1 MSIGKLTSF
10 TFVCVLTLPFA
21 VLPEN
26 QAHSYQAES
35 QHDPKHD
42 HQADIERNAKTDKQL
57 FAAAKGTQTK
67 RHTNSNQIM
76 ESNLA
81 FSRPAPCTS
90 IAPA

>member
-10 TFVCVLTLPFA
+10 AFVCVLTLTFA

-57 FAAAKGTQTK
+57 FAAAKTLKRKDTPTQIK
-67 RHTNSNQIM
+67 SWNQTWRFLDQH
-76 ESNLA
+76 LA
-81 FSRPAPCTS
+81 PQ
-90 IAPA
+90 